1 MLDAIGTPLAL
12 RDFAEYRGTL
22 SQQLV
27 DDPVLSAP
35 LEFLKGVL
43 EKDEAN
49 QWRNAYL
56 HDERSSRMQTKM
68 AVPARSTR
76 VP

>member
-1 MLDAIGTPLAL
+1 MLDAIRTPLAL
-12 RDFAEYRGTL
+12 RDFAEYRGAL

-43 EKDEAN
+43 E
-49 QWRNAYL
+49 R
-56 HDERSSRMQTKM
+56 
-68 AVPARSTR
+68 
-76 VP
+76 